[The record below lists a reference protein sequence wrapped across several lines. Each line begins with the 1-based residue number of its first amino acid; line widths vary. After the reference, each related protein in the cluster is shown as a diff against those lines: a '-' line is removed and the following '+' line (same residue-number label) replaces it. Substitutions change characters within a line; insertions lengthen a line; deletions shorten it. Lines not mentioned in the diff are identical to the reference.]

1 MKMSVVRHKI
11 AIERMPG
18 LMASVYEKAARM
30 VIGSYYGQ
38 VADEIVSRLKSGMV
52 LDLGTGPGYLPI
64 EIVKRAPDIRVV
76 GIDLSAKLIK
86 MAEENA
92 ERGGVADKLHF
103 EVGDAARLRFG
114 DNSYD
119 MVFSTG
125 MLHSLK
131 EPVRVIEECRRVL
144 KPSGEAWIYDPAKV
158 CSIMDVGKWKAS
170 LTLWEKFLYKVF
182 TVYRLVNPTHAYNR
196 EQISHLA
203 ATSFE
208 KYWIEESGNEIKV
221 KLRK

>member
-1 MKMSVVRHKI
+1 MKMSAVKQRL
-11 AIERMPG
+11 AIERIPG
-18 LMASVYEKAARM
+18 PMASVYQKAARM
-30 VIGSYYGQ
+30 VIDSYYSQ
-38 VADEIVSRLKSGMV
+38 LADEIVSRLKSGVV

-64 EIVKRAPDIRVV
+64 EIVKRAPDIRVD

-86 MAEENA
+86 MAQENA
-92 ERGGVADKLHF
+92 ERGGVADKLQF

-131 EPVRVIEECRRVL
+131 EPVRVIGECHRVL
-144 KPSGEAWIYDPAKV
+144 KPGGEAWIYDPAEV
-158 CSIMDVGKWKAS
+158 CSRIDVGKWKAS
-170 LTLWEKFLYKVF
+170 LTLCEKFLYKLF
-182 TVYRLVNPTHAYNR
+182 TLYCLVNPTGTYSR
-196 EQISHLA
+196 EQISQLV

-208 KYWIEESGNEIKV
+208 KYWIEETDNEIKI